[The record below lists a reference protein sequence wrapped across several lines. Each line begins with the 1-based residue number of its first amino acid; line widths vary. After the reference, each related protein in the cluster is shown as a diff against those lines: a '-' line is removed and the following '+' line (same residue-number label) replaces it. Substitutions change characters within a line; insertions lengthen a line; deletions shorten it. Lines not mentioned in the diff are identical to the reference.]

1 MKQSQLL
8 DRIPWSIWGVVLRN
22 WSTLLCFEVFYRIFG
37 FEILF
42 PWLRRLISLL
52 PGLTGAPYLGQNNIL
67 SVFRH
72 PISFILVLFVVL
84 LAALFV
90 YFEIAA
96 LFIYCEKGW
105 RREPL
110 TVWGLTKETALQIW
124 NLLPPKRLAV
134 FLLLPPMTLSVFA
147 LTSGYL
153 QKVKVPEF
161 ILEFLK
167 GEPALFLL
175 FSAVVILSHLLLLTY
190 LYGFPFLLLEKE
202 TFLSSWQKSFRL
214 LRNKKRRTAK
224 EIAAYLLLLVLTVIV
239 FVFSVIMLTAL
250 RVRCF
255 FPPEDARS
263 QFQTLISTADDL
275 WTSFSGAFLSAFLCA
290 VMVSLYHE
298 RREDIRPRRERGKL
312 TWRNVTFRAAVLLG
326 TLLLVTLFSE
336 TEVGGWRRYTPEQA
350 TEVVAH
356 RAGAGFAPEN
366 TVSALKQ
373 AAEDGAHMAEIDVQ
387 QLKDGTLIVMHDT
400 NFLRTAGVDLPVW
413 DAEFSDLERMN
424 DALSFGGAVTTK
436 MIPTLAHMLS
446 AAKGHIQ
453 LMIELKSTGHETDL
467 VEQTLALIK
476 KYDMGRQCVIAS
488 MEMGILEKAKSLNPR
503 IGTVYISALLLTDQY
518 NLKDIDAYSLEVSSL
533 NAELVYQAHL
543 QGKKVYAWT
552 ADTEKS
558 IDAIL
563 YIQADGIV
571 TDNVPLAFSR
581 IRGEGKNSVFN
592 MLTDFLFPVD

>member
-275 WTSFSGAFLSAFLCA
+275 WTSFSGAFCQ
-290 VMVSLYHE
+290 
-298 RREDIRPRRERGKL
+298 P
-312 TWRNVTFRAAVLLG
+312 
-326 TLLLVTLFSE
+326 FS
-336 TEVGGWRRYTPEQA
+336 VR
-350 TEVVAH
+350 
-356 RAGAGFAPEN
+356 
-366 TVSALKQ
+366 
-373 AAEDGAHMAEIDVQ
+373 
-387 QLKDGTLIVMHDT
+387 
-400 NFLRTAGVDLPVW
+400 
-413 DAEFSDLERMN
+413 
-424 DALSFGGAVTTK
+424 
-436 MIPTLAHMLS
+436 
-446 AAKGHIQ
+446 
-453 LMIELKSTGHETDL
+453 
-467 VEQTLALIK
+467 
-476 KYDMGRQCVIAS
+476 
-488 MEMGILEKAKSLNPR
+488 
-503 IGTVYISALLLTDQY
+503 
-518 NLKDIDAYSLEVSSL
+518 
-533 NAELVYQAHL
+533 
-543 QGKKVYAWT
+543 
-552 ADTEKS
+552 
-558 IDAIL
+558 
-563 YIQADGIV
+563 
-571 TDNVPLAFSR
+571 
-581 IRGEGKNSVFN
+581 
-592 MLTDFLFPVD
+592 